1 MSTKEK
7 ILVAALGLF
16 NERGTDVVTVRHIAQ
31 AVGIS
36 HGNLCYHYANTDTII
51 VTLYQQLVERINQ
64 AMVRPTQEDRV
75 DLATVEQLIRLTM
88 IALYEYR
95 FLMLDFTG
103 IMRRCPAIWQQHRV
117 LIDHRKGLF
126 RQLLNQLRAQ
136 ELVRPAF
143 YPDYDDHLLGQ
154 VFVLSDFWMA
164 SAEWSQQATPAQQL
178 DQYQRVLKALLVPLL
193 TEQGWAEWQRASMT
207 KASNQT
213 NT

>member
-7 ILVAALGLF
+7 ILAAALMLF

-36 HGNLCYHYANTDTII
+36 HGNLCYHYANTDAII
-51 VTLYQQLVERINQ
+51 LTLYQQLVERINQ
-64 AMVRPTQEDRV
+64 VMVRPTREDRV
-75 DLATVEQLIRLTM
+75 DLATVEQLISQTM
-88 IALYEYR
+88 TALYDYR

-117 LIDHRKGLF
+117 LINHRKGVF

-136 ELVRPAF
+136 GLVRPAF

-154 VFVLSDFWMA
+154 VFVLSDFWMV
-164 SAEWSQQATPAQQL
+164 SAEWPPQASPADQL
-178 DQYQRVLKALLVPLL
+178 LSYQRVLKALLVPLL
-193 TEQGWAEWQRASMT
+193 TEQGWSEWQRA
-207 KASNQT
+207 ARV
-213 NT
+213 